1 LQSDVSHGVSVA
13 DKVAFAGEERAEKL
27 AQFLCR
33 AEVER
38 NVGTAD
44 AFFGELPNNSRNGLL
59 TGQQR
64 L

>member
-1 LQSDVSHGVSVA
+1 LKSDVNRRGCVS

-44 AFFGELPNNSRNGLL
+44 AFFGELPNNSRNGFL